1 MPSEAIGSFAG
12 VSGDGAPLG
21 NLLVP
26 LGVDAQAGI
35 IHTIGKGILTGSLRS
50 PAVRNPIC

>member
-1 MPSEAIGSFAG
+1 MPSEAIESFG
-12 VSGDGAPLG
+12 GISGDGAPLG

-26 LGVDAQAGI
+26 LGVDAPAGI
-35 IHTIGKGILTGSLRS
+35 TQDIGEGILTGSLRP